1 MRLFGKHEKK
11 KKKVIKRKVCAIN
24 KKALN
29 LILEVSKESYPKE
42 FAGLLRAEKG
52 VITEIILLPGTL
64 SGESSAIFQLHMR
77 PIDFTIVGSVH
88 SHPSYSFHPSGPDL
102 HLFEKFG
109 HTHIITCMPYDYNS
123 WCAYDHYGSK
133 IELEVVD

>member
-1 MRLFGKHEKK
+1 MKLFKSETRKLKHKVWGIRKK
-11 KKKVIKRKVCAIN
+11 T
-24 KKALN
+24 LN
-29 LILEVSKESYPKE
+29 LIIEVSKESHPKE

-52 VITEIILLPGTL
+52 VITEIMLLPGTL
-64 SGESSAIFQLHMR
+64 SGDSSAIFQLHMR

-88 SHPSYSFHPSGPDL
+88 SHPSNSFHPSGPDL
-102 HLFEKFG
+102 RLFEKFG
-109 HTHIITCMPYDYNS
+109 HTHIITCMPYDYDS

>member
-11 KKKVIKRKVCAIN
+11 KKKVIKRRVCAIN

-29 LILEVSKESYPKE
+29 LILEVSKESHPKE

-52 VITEIILLPGTL
+52 VITEIMLLPGTL

-102 HLFEKFG
+102 RLFEIFG
-109 HTHIITCMPYDYNS
+109 HTHIITCMPYDYDS

>member
-11 KKKVIKRKVCAIN
+11 KKKVIKRKVYAIN

-42 FAGLLRAEKG
+42 FGGLLRAEKG
-52 VITEIILLPGTL
+52 IITEIILLPGTL
-64 SGESSAIFQLHMR
+64 SGNTSAIFQLHML
-77 PIDFTIVGSVH
+77 PVDFTIVGTVH
-88 SHPSYSFHPSGPDL
+88 SHPSGSFHPSNADL

-109 HTHIITCMPYDYNS
+109 STHIIACMPYDYNS
-123 WCAYDHYGSK
+123 WCAYDYYGNK
-133 IELEVVD
+133 IDLEIVE